1 MEAQINHW
9 YLLFCKP
16 QQHLRAAWQL
26 GNQDFTCFNPMRPVQ
41 KTVRRVTKVVDEPLF
56 PNYLFIQLN
65 ELSNWKALRST
76 RGVSRIVSF
85 NGEPAI
91 VEDEIIHALQIQ
103 CDKSYTQ
110 APKAL
115 YNPGDRVIIT
125 EGCFNNIEAIVK
137 ASKAEDRILLL
148 LQLLNGIQTIEL
160 PLAHIARA

>member
-1 MEAQINHW
+1 MQASTNHW

-16 QQHLRAAWQL
+16 QQHLRAEWQL
-26 GNQDFTCFNPMRPVQ
+26 SNQDFTCFNPSRPVQ

-65 ELSNWKALRST
+65 KASNWQALRST
-76 RGVSRIVSF
+76 RGVSRVISF
-85 NGEPAI
+85 NGAPAI
-91 VEDEIIHALQIQ
+91 VEDEVIHSLRIQ
-103 CDKSYTQ
+103 CDKSYTH

-115 YNPGDRVIIT
+115 YQKGDKVIIT

-137 ASKAEDRILLL
+137 ANKAEDRILLL
-148 LQLLNGIQTIEL
+148 LQLLNGTQTIEL